1 MERALQRY
9 AELRR
14 SCLEHRR
21 YRSFFGRRPRDSP
34 EQQQQ
39 QEQPEPQPQRPY
51 ALTQAHIDQIA
62 LVVHEFLLSNNAD
75 LYLMASMIFLTVF
88 WCFHVLGMGFFVTA
102 SSAVAMAT
110 LGYKYVEADGED
122 QQPADSTVPST
133 LQLRRRAKA
142 YLKTLADDVRTFS
155 ADLASTFSDESF
167 VHLCV
172 CFGVGIPASVWLMNF
187 FDEKISCAIAL
198 STLGVGLYYS
208 SWRRQ
213 LDDYLASRDHSED
226 ELLSSVEMMPSHED
240 CNTSS
245 TDFELSELDADSSEV
260 DGIHFKNI
268 HFKQLSSS
276 SSSSSSDSLVADE
289 LDVSVSV
296 SDDDTLAST
305 EQTTSTCVLTFS
317 IYLTAG
323 RCVRRC
329 THVPLR
335 LEQLLLPR
343 MLKSECLQD
352 RRKRRRR
359 SRKRRSGTRTSWP
372 LHSLF
377 GATTTGN
384 RLRARKC
391 RARDKSVSRTFTCA

>member
-34 EQQQQ
+34 EQQRQQ
-39 QEQPEPQPQRPY
+39 QEQPEQQPQRPY

-62 LVVHEFLLSNNAD
+62 LIVHEFLLSNNAD

-88 WCFHVLGMGFFVTA
+88 WSFHVLGMGFFVTA

-122 QQPADSTVPST
+122 QQPANSTVPST

-155 ADLASTFSDESF
+155 ADLASTFGDESF

-187 FDEKISCAIAL
+187 FDERVSWAIAL

-213 LDDYLASRDHSED
+213 LDDYLASREIDSEMEEFLPNVDNFNCRVLDRACETGELASTPTLDDSPADHSED

-276 SSSSSSDSLVADE
+276 SSSSSSDSLLADE

-296 SDDDTLAST
+296 SDDDTLCDF
-305 EQTTSTCVLTFS
+305 EV
-317 IYLTAG
+317 ID
-323 RCVRRC
+323 R
-329 THVPLR
+329 
-335 LEQLLLPR
+335 
-343 MLKSECLQD
+343 SELVD
-352 RRKRRRR
+352 
-359 SRKRRSGTRTSWP
+359 
-372 LHSLF
+372 
-377 GATTTGN
+377 
-384 RLRARKC
+384 
-391 RARDKSVSRTFTCA
+391 VSDV